1 MMKNCN
7 AYHIIIK
14 FLKNFFNHNHKIYK
28 KITDSENFLAICL
41 HNTGCSSIQK
51 VYELAPIEYENRFND
66 LLISNS
72 SKLLFSD
79 NGGYVI
85 ISLINNKKKDL
96 VSSILESAITKENSF
111 KEILIYKFS
120 ITIIEKSL
128 SLIDLDLVKLLSKK
142 LVKDSLIL
150 DLVLLEDGLYC
161 KFI

>member
-66 LLISNS
+66 LLISYS

-85 ISLINNKKKDL
+85 ISLINNKKK
-96 VSSILESAITKENSF
+96 ILYLAFLNLRLQTKTR
-111 KEILIYKFS
+111 L
-120 ITIIEKSL
+120 
-128 SLIDLDLVKLLSKK
+128 KK
-142 LVKDSLIL
+142 
-150 DLVLLEDGLYC
+150 Y
-161 KFI
+161 